1 MTIGMYESRILP
13 SHRPRRYGLLQ
24 AADVRLSDPSGTVR
38 WVAGAEM
45 SRFGTELQ
53 DVDLTACDVAVSGW
67 DIAEG
72 ESKLRL
78 AFTSKLVGQCSS
90 LSGPD
95 TLDRMRANI
104 SAEHDA
110 LLPYIVD
117 TELIL
122 AQTSGV
128 TAQSLASLATRDNPS
143 VNLSALDIVGYA
155 EDVNLPYETVIMV
168 PLGTFQ
174 RAADGC
180 SLENGVWRTK
190 AGNALVPH
198 VAGEDVY
205 VVPAPI
211 AVDLMRGGGGDT
223 SEWDYSR
230 NVQRVQS
237 TIIGLI
243 ELSDEIIVFDPQ
255 PI

>member
-45 SRFGTELQ
+45 SRFGTTLHNI
-53 DVDLTACDVAVSGW
+53 DLTACDVEVSGW
-67 DIAEG
+67 LTTAG
-72 ESKLRL
+72 ESTTRL
-78 AFTSKLVGQCSS
+78 AFTSKLTGECSS

-95 TLDRMRANI
+95 TLDSMRANI

-122 AQTSGV
+122 SQTSEF
-128 TAQSLASLATRDNPS
+128 TAQSLTTLATRDNPA
-143 VNLSALDIVGYA
+143 SALASLDVIGYA
-155 EDVNLPYETVIMV
+155 EDVNLPYETIIMV
-168 PLGTFQ
+168 PLGIFQ

-180 SLENGVWRTK
+180 VLDGSVWRTK
-190 AGNALVPH
+190 AGNAVVPH
-198 VAGEDVY
+198 VAGEDVF

-211 AVDLMRGGGGDT
+211 TIDLMRGGGGDT

-237 TIIGLI
+237 TIVGLI
-243 ELSDEIIVFDPQ
+243 EISDEVIVFDPQ
-255 PI
+255 P